1 MNRLV
6 WALAL
11 VCGTAIFG
19 ACSVDTNDD
28 AYATVSYYGR
38 CDSVVFSD
46 INDTVYG
53 QYITKALASK
63 AIPLTG
69 DSSLFQEK
77 GKTDDSSI
85 SSAITV
91 CNMQAIQTYSDMLV
105 TATSTLVR
113 STLYSQYGDI
123 INIDSLDNFT
133 VYLSLYGYYNN
144 ADQWL
149 ASYSKT
155 F

>member
-1 MNRLV
+1 MKRLV

-11 VCGTAIFG
+11 ICGTAVFG

-28 AYATVSYYGR
+28 SYATVSYYGR

-53 QYITKALASK
+53 KYITKVLASK
-63 AIPLTG
+63 KIPLTG

-85 SSAITV
+85 SSAITA

-105 TATSTLVR
+105 TATSSLVR

-123 INIDSLDNFT
+123 INIDSLNNFT

-144 ADQWL
+144 ADQWV
-149 ASYSKT
+149 ANYSKT

>member
-1 MNRLV
+1 MKRLV
-6 WALAL
+6 WALAFI
-11 VCGTAIFG
+11 CGTAVFG

-28 AYATVSYYGR
+28 SYATVSYYGR
-38 CDSVVFSD
+38 CDSVIFSD
-46 INDTVYG
+46 INDTVYEK
-53 QYITKALASK
+53 YITKVLASK
-63 AIPLTG
+63 NIPLTG

-85 SSAITV
+85 SSAITA

-105 TATSTLVR
+105 TATSSLVR

-123 INIDSLDNFT
+123 INIDSLNNFT

-144 ADQWL
+144 ADQWV
-149 ASYSKT
+149 ANYSKT